1 VYLRRPAGAAAGFGS
16 SSPVT
21 QQKHMLIISTPRA
34 DPRTTRARAEEAGR
48 TTWIW
53 ETRRKTT
60 DLDADVDAGEKPRLE
75 EECFQGR
82 LAR

>member
-1 VYLRRPAGAAAGFGS
+1 MRR
-16 SSPVT
+16 V
-21 QQKHMLIISTPRA
+21 
-34 DPRTTRARAEEAGR
+34 EEAGR
-48 TTWIW
+48 TPWDW